1 MGERLVCRCRGLSD
15 RAVRD
20 AARHSRAG
28 SLQELCASSGAGAE
42 CETCH
47 PELEEILASQQGLP
61 VDREVR
67 RQNQRTCARE
77 TRAQVL
83 TWLEQSASPLLAA
96 FETSLDAVEVDGLT
110 VRLWIGGRARRQ
122 ALHAVGERL
131 REEVCPELEVE
142 PLGARG

>member
-20 AARHSRAG
+20 AARQHGADT
-28 SLQELCASSGAGAE
+28 LQALCAASGAGAD
-42 CETCH
+42 CETCQ
-47 PELEEILASQQGLP
+47 PELEEILAAQRGLE
-61 VDREVR
+61 VDREWR
-67 RQNQRTCARE
+67 RQNRRTCARE
-77 TRAQVL
+77 TRARVL
-83 TWLEQSASPLLAA
+83 TWLEQSATPLLAA

-131 REEVCPELEVE
+131 RDEVCSDLEVE